1 MRVEKFNAKSN
12 SKVSVLI
19 GQAFP
24 MLSFGKIKGL
34 IKNKDVKI
42 NGKRISADEVANCG
56 DEICFY
62 IQDKLLSSVDV
73 IFEDENIIAVNKP
86 RKIEVQ
92 SDLGLSLEKMVS
104 EQVGKKVYA
113 VHRLDLNTT
122 GLVVF
127 AKNLEAKTI
136 LDDAFKRR
144 TIEKFYLALVA
155 GNMERKSEKMVAYLL
170 KNDRLGK
177 VTISD
182 FPQKSYEKI
191 ETWYNLVQNYE
202 NFALV
207 RVELVTGKTHQIRA
221 HFAHIGHPILGD
233 EKYGDFKINSEM
245 KLKYQ
250 CLTAEKMIFHFEK
263 TSPLAYLDKT
273 EITLPQEKID
283 FLKYCK

>member
-12 SKVSVLI
+12 SKVSALI

-24 MLSFGKIKGL
+24 MLSFGTVKVL
-34 IKNKDVKI
+34 LKNKDVKI
-42 NGKRISADEVANCG
+42 NGKRISADEVANVG

-62 IQDKLLSSVDV
+62 VQDKLLSSVDI
-73 IFEDENIIAVNKP
+73 IFEDENIIVVNKP

-104 EQVGKKVYA
+104 EQTRKKVYA

-127 AKNLEAKTI
+127 AKNQESKTA

-155 GNMERKSEKMVAYLL
+155 GNMENKSEKMTAYLS
-170 KNDRLGK
+170 KDDRLGK
-177 VTISD
+177 VKILD

-191 ETWYNLVQNYE
+191 ETWYDLVQNYE

-273 EITLPQEKID
+273 EVSLPQEKID

>member
-12 SKVSVLI
+12 SKVSILI
-19 GQAFP
+19 GQTFP
-24 MLSFGKIKGL
+24 MLSFSAIKSL
-34 IKNKDVKI
+34 LKNKDVKI
-42 NGKRISADEVANCG
+42 NGKRISADEFANVG

-62 IQDKLLSSVDV
+62 VQDKLLGSVDI
-73 IFEDENIIAVNKP
+73 IFEDENIIVVNKP

-92 SDLGLSLEKMVS
+92 SDSGLSLEKMVS
-104 EQVGKKVYA
+104 EQSHKSVYA

-127 AKNLEAKTI
+127 AKNQESKIA

-155 GNMERKSEKMVAYLL
+155 GNMESGSKKLTAYLS
-170 KNDRLGK
+170 KNDKLGK
-177 VTISD
+177 VKISD

-191 ETWYNLVQNYE
+191 ETWYDLLQNYE

-250 CLTAEKMIFHFEK
+250 CLTAEKIIFHFEK

-273 EITLPQEKID
+273 EISLPQEKID
-283 FLKYCK
+283 FLKFCK